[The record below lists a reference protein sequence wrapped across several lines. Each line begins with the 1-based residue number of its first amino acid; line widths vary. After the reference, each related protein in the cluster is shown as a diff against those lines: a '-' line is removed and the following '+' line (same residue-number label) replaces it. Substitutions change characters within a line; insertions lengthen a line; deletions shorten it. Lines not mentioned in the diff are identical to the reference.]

1 MKHLFLI
8 LFTIPFSLPLL
19 SVSSLEQDPAFVEIK
34 AKLNANW
41 KVYTKKD
48 LLFLERKEPVFVM
61 PEKKVISKETLYETD
76 KEKLARMKKFGMKM
90 KPNIIYRFQKR
101 WTVNDL
107 IQADMA
113 REEIQKKISALPKK
127 YKIEHLLE
135 NDLNRQGS
143 EIYVPKTKQEKS
155 RVKEYFNEKSKLEKK
170 IPPFPNYHLTKF
182 SLFLISKKGISG
194 EYSEVYPESVTG
206 EFIQVDKLL
215 FKYKVKQ

>member
-34 AKLNANW
+34 AKLNANS

-107 IQADMA
+107 IQADLKK
-113 REEIQKKISALPKK
+113 EEIQRTISALPKK

-135 NDLNRQGS
+135 NDLNRKGS
-143 EIYVPKTKQEKS
+143 EIYIPKTKLEKA
-155 RVKEYFNEKSKLEKK
+155 RVKEYF
-170 IPPFPNYHLTKF
+170 I
-182 SLFLISKKGISG
+182 FLVIC
-194 EYSEVYPESVTG
+194 
-206 EFIQVDKLL
+206 IQLL
-215 FKYKVKQ
+215 P

>member
-76 KEKLARMKKFGMKM
+76 KEKFNPSRYG
-90 KPNIIYRFQKR
+90 KR
-101 WTVNDL
+101 RNT
-107 IQADMA
+107 
-113 REEIQKKISALPKK
+113 K
-127 YKIEHLLE
+127 E
-135 NDLNRQGS
+135 NFCS
-143 EIYVPKTKQEKS
+143 S
-155 RVKEYFNEKSKLEKK
+155 
-170 IPPFPNYHLTKF
+170 
-182 SLFLISKKGISG
+182 
-194 EYSEVYPESVTG
+194 
-206 EFIQVDKLL
+206 
-215 FKYKVKQ
+215 